1 MALGLCRRELVDRS
15 TELGRPTT
23 KAPIYG
29 LGLQAEF
36 RRELT
41 SLFLSRSEQLIHS
54 SSLAFPTTK
63 DCTLKLSKDKPFL
76 GLHCTQMF
84 SPQQRKFLDNPLLS
98 PPCSFLSFFSPSH
111 GTSSG
116 LFDLFFYLWTRCSE
130 HLDDSLSNCGSS
142 NQRIPTIYSMFSCLL
157 LVDTFIKIDLTAKP
171 ALHFPQLHLS
181 PCYYFYQQNQTHLSC
196 SSCIFLYGFIHF

>member
-36 RRELT
+36 RRELI
-41 SLFLSRSEQLIHS
+41 SLFLSWSEQLIHS

-98 PPCSFLSFFSPSH
+98 PTLLLSEFCFQVSFLLPTGPQVVFSICSP
-111 GTSSG
+111 TSEQDAVSI
-116 LFDLFFYLWTRCSE
+116 LMTLYPTVDLQTKGFQ
-130 HLDDSLSNCGSS
+130 LSTLC
-142 NQRIPTIYSMFSCLL
+142 F
-157 LVDTFIKIDLTAKP
+157 LV
-171 ALHFPQLHLS
+171 
-181 PCYYFYQQNQTHLSC
+181 YF
-196 SSCIFLYGFIHF
+196 

>member
-98 PPCSFLSFFSPSH
+98 PTLLLSEFLLSFPRDLKWSFRFVLLPLNKMQWASWWLSIQLWIFKPKDSNYLLYVFLS
-111 GTSSG
+111 TSS
-116 LFDLFFYLWTRCSE
+116 R
-130 HLDDSLSNCGSS
+130 HL
-142 NQRIPTIYSMFSCLL
+142 
-157 LVDTFIKIDLTAKP
+157 
-171 ALHFPQLHLS
+171 H
-181 PCYYFYQQNQTHLSC
+181 
-196 SSCIFLYGFIHF
+196 